1 MKTALTVRSLEAEDA
16 AALSAMLR
24 AQSQSY
30 ARFFNPFNFDRET
43 IAGLLRKR
51 RRDVFM
57 GIYWQAELGGFFM
70 LRGWDE
76 GFDVPAYGVLI
87 NERYSGCA
95 LAQLS
100 LRTAKSI
107 CKLRGAKR
115 LLLKV
120 HPDNEAAR
128 TLFEE
133 AMFMQTGVDARSGNL
148 IYHFDFMRAHD
159 KAQLPPA

>member
-1 MKTALTVRSLEAEDA
+1 MKTALIVRSLEVEDA

-30 ARFFNPFNFDRET
+30 TRFFDPFNFDRET
-43 IAGLLRKR
+43 ITSLLVKR
-51 RRDVFM
+51 SRDVFM
-57 GIYWQAELGGFFM
+57 GIYWQAELKGFFM

-87 NERYSGCA
+87 DERYSGYA

-100 LRTAKSI
+100 LRMAKSI

-115 LLLKV
+115 MLLKV
-120 HPDNEAAR
+120 HPDNKAAR
-128 TLFEE
+128 TLYEE
-133 AMFMQTGVDARSGNL
+133 ALFVQTRADAQSGNL
-148 IYHFDFMRAHD
+148 IYHFDFMRTPD
-159 KAQLPPA
+159 KK